1 MNRFKLGLVVPITLL
16 MAVGCNGDPTSDLR
30 NGIDHLTAAPSQ
42 LFLEPGTTKTVEVAG
57 VDEQGNPLDLS
68 FVVTPASSAITV
80 KRDSSFHPVFI
91 NDTLLTVPPTAT
103 RWRFIVTGVSY
114 ANTSFKIASEGKEI
128 VVPVQVVPQT
138 QIEATF
144 DNPTPAF
151 GDVVTLTAASGTT
164 FADTAQLLIGG
175 DPLRPLTITAR
186 ATDGTSISFIAP
198 PNVASPITITSVS
211 SVGAPTLTFSPAT
224 STVLTTTVVDSV
236 DVTFSTAA
244 PTIGQNVTMTIP
256 NTLINFDTT
265 TASVAGTPVLTFP
278 EQLTGPAAGPANVTL
293 SADSNSLTFD
303 APPNANGPAAVT
315 AFVFPGGYVFPL
327 PTRTGITTTPHLSDT
342 LDITVSNGTPNV
354 LDPITITLPGTFNFG
369 PAEGDSVIIGGQTAI
384 VQSATAS
391 SITVI
396 PLPGSVGQPR
406 VVGVFPV
413 GFPQFSL
420 SLQGDDSVTVPALT
434 PLEGTGDPATAPEIT
449 IPGTLVDAG
458 SFAATSCGQNSGAP
472 CQLYKF
478 TLAAGASLHFVLSA
492 PGSADLGLYFL
503 NAGDLSDASQV
514 CDALGR
520 ASPPEDCTL
529 AFAAGTYLMAVVSFG
544 PFYAE
549 NDPNP
554 PFISV
559 DIQ

>member
-1 MNRFKLGLVVPITLL
+1 

-80 KRDSSFHPVFI
+80 KRDSTFHPIFI

-103 RWRFIVTGVSY
+103 RWRFIVGGVSY
-114 ANTSFKIASEGKEI
+114 ANTSFTIRSEGKEI
-128 VVPVQVVPQT
+128 VVPVQVVPET

-151 GDVVTLTAASGTT
+151 GDVVTLTAAAGTT

-175 DPLRPLTITAR
+175 DATRPLTITAR

-198 PNVASPITITSVS
+198 PNVASPITITAVS

-293 SADSNSLTFD
+293 TADSNSLTFD

-342 LDITVSNGTPNV
+342 LDITVSDGTPDV
-354 LDPITITLPGTFNFG
+354 LAPITITLPGTFNFG
-369 PAEGDSVIIGGQTAI
+369 PIEGDSVSIGAQVAI
-384 VQSATAS
+384 VQSVTAS

-406 VVGVFPV
+406 VVGVFPT

-420 SLQGDDSVTVPALT
+420 ALQGDDSVTVPALT

-449 IPGTLVDAG
+449 IPGTFVDAG
-458 SFAATSCGQNSGAP
+458 SFAATNCGQVSGSA
-472 CQLYKF
+472 CQVYKF
-478 TLAAGASLHFVLSA
+478 TLAAGATHQFTVSG
-492 PGSADLGLYFL
+492 PGPADLGLYFL
-503 NAGDLSDASQV
+503 NSDLTDNDNA
-514 CDALGR
+514 CDDLGNN
-520 ASPPEDCTL
+520 SPPESCSLT
-529 AFAAGTYLMAVVSFG
+529 FAAGTYYMMVISFG
-544 PFYAE
+544 PEYTPP
-549 NDPNP
+549 DPNP
-554 PFISV
+554 PFFEV